1 MITLWWE
8 DIEMNHLVCRD
19 DVHELIA
26 TLRTLYASQ
35 FNKNFPAEGKNSVPM
50 QVVEER
56 VAKAMIGVT
65 SEQFQR
71 GLLLLSTSGNKFMP
85 SFADFRTMCIGEDW
99 WNAQKAWIKACE
111 YTKITKPKPVT
122 LADGSFQYRDITTL
136 AKFALDQVMLLIND
150 GEMYRAKEEFIR
162 LYEAYVLEAQI
173 KGRFQEWYQERPSLA
188 WSESE
193 KKHVPVA
200 NDEAQ
205 QQLANLKAKMNVRNR
220 QVPKPQKL
228 EANKA
233 KAVIQN
239 EWPDPFENPSEYQSM
254 MANVFN
260 RVLGGGV

>member
-1 MITLWWE
+1 
-8 DIEMNHLVCRD
+8 MNHLVCRD

-35 FNKNFPAEGKNSVPM
+35 FNKNFPAEGKNSIPM
-50 QVVEER
+50 QAVEER

-65 SEQFQR
+65 PEQFQR

-99 WNAQKAWIKACE
+99 WNAQKAWTKACE

-122 LADGSFQYRDITTL
+122 LADGSSQYRDITTL

-205 QQLANLKAKMNVRNR
+205 KQLANLKAKMNIRNR
-220 QVPKPQKL
+220 YVPKPQKL
-228 EANKA
+228 KANKA
-233 KAVIQN
+233 KVVVQN
-239 EWPDPFENPSEYQSM
+239 EWPDPFENPNEYQSM
-254 MANVFN
+254 MANGFN
-260 RVLGGGV
+260 HVLGDGV